1 MLEVQAPRT
10 FDLPCPCAP
19 LQSMTTAASREYPY
33 RGERAA
39 ILRGKATNTLDTA
52 CYVTGFGARTRG
64 YAIRAPVAVRASPT
78 DSRAGMLEAS
88 SVYAVPVGGRSR
100 RPLLCTVTSDGA
112 AREHGRNE
120 LHRNPS
126 RSAGAVLPRHL
137 ECGRSHK
144 PSTEATLLETHGR
157 SSEHPRG
164 FLRGVDVR
172 FDPPKR
178 TCTRTVTRGM
188 PPTSGPPKVYR
199 GRKTRSGD
207 PTTSPMGFDSFRRM
221 NPGDRCA
228 GLPHRHHPLSE
239 FLTLSAA

>member
-88 SVYAVPVGGRSR
+88 SAYAVSDSGRSLR
-100 RPLLCTVTSDGA
+100 SSLCAVTSDGA
-112 AREHGRNE
+112 AREHGRSE
-120 LHRNPS
+120 LHRDPS
-126 RSAGAVLPRHL
+126 RSARAVLPRHL
-137 ECGRSHK
+137 ERGRSRVL
-144 PSTEATLLETHGR
+144 SAEATLLETRGR
-157 SSEHPRG
+157 SRGHP
-164 FLRGVDVR
+164 
-172 FDPPKR
+172 
-178 TCTRTVTRGM
+178 
-188 PPTSGPPKVYR
+188 
-199 GRKTRSGD
+199 
-207 PTTSPMGFDSFRRM
+207 
-221 NPGDRCA
+221 
-228 GLPHRHHPLSE
+228 
-239 FLTLSAA
+239 